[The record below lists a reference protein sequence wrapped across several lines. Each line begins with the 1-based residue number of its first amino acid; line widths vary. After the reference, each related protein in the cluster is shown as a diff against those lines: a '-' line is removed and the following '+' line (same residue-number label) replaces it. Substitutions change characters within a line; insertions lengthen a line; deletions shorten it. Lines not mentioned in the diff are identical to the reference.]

1 MNNVKSKFKFKLP
14 KLGKKNIIII
24 SAVVLICGAI
34 YLNWVLFS
42 ENDLTPTNV
51 NDPLSYSD
59 NAIGQASF
67 VDSGDTNTATEDN
80 YFTVSQINR
89 QRARDEAMEVLY
101 TILDDTEVLQ
111 DLKDRAAEDISQIAA
126 NIENE
131 ANIETL
137 VTAKGFD
144 DCVAVI
150 SESSANIIVRTSGLM
165 PNEII
170 QIKEIVYE
178 QAGILPSHVKII
190 EKQS

>member
-1 MNNVKSKFKFKLP
+1 MNKVKSNFKSLKLP

-24 SAVVLICGAI
+24 CAVILICGAI

-42 ENDLTPTNV
+42 NNDLTPANID
-51 NDPLSYSD
+51 DPYSYGENIGEASYVENSPQSD
-59 NAIGQASF
+59 EDDYF
-67 VDSGDTNTATEDN
+67 VI
-80 YFTVSQINR
+80 SQINR

-101 TILDDTEVLQ
+101 TIIDSTDALQ
-111 DLKDRAAEDISQIAA
+111 DLKDKAISDINQIAA
-126 NIENE
+126 NIESE

-137 VTAKGFD
+137 ITAKGFE

-150 SESSANIIVRTSGLM
+150 NSESANIIVKTSGLM

-178 QAGILPSHVKII
+178 QAGILPSNVKIV
-190 EKQS
+190 EKSN